1 MSELRKENKRPQNRI
16 SESHLWNEK
25 QTNYN
30 QCLTANTEELVWS
43 EARRPN
49 MSSLLHYNPPTA
61 VELRALRKTMV
72 IFWVLWRK
80 RHVLQWLP
88 VWKVS
93 WKSPIRCKVSPYF
106 AKKFRLN
113 YYLPLKAIIYGFCLP
128 VFAHVGQYEAK
139 PTSFSEWIDWLSAI
153 EI

>member
-1 MSELRKENKRPQNRI
+1 MRELNNNKSIRELDKEYFIKEFKLKSNNKTK
-16 SESHLWNEK
+16 WNERP
-25 QTNYN
+25 
-30 QCLTANTEELVWS
+30 APNTQELVWS

-72 IFWVLWRK
+72 IFLVLWRK
-80 RHVLQWLP
+80 RHAFGSLS

-93 WKSPIRCKVSPYF
+93 WKSSIRCKVSPYF

-113 YYLPLKAIIYGFCLP
+113 YFLPLKAIIYGFSLP
-128 VFAHVGQYEAK
+128 VFAHIG
-139 PTSFSEWIDWLSAI
+139 
-153 EI
+153 